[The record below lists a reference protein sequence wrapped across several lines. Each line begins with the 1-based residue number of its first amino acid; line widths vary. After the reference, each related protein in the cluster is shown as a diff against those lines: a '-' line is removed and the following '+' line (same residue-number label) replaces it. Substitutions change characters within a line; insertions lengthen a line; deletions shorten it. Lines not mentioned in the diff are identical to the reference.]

1 MKRFFLA
8 AAFGLAGIATFAAPT
23 SRYIT
28 YRAKESF
35 AQQFGAVKNVTWTDA
50 RNHMVKAEFELDEQ
64 KVTAFFNEYGEY
76 LATSITVNKTQL
88 PFRLRLAMDNELKG
102 APIDELIQV
111 ESANENAYYFKANQ
125 KVYKAYGTGEIQQVS
140 MSLFK

>member
-1 MKRFFLA
+1 MRRFFLA
-8 AAFGLAGIATFAAPT
+8 AAFGLASVASLAAPT

-28 YRAKESF
+28 YKAKESF

-50 RNHMVKAEFELDEQ
+50 RNNMVKAEFQLEDQ
-64 KVTAFFNEYGEY
+64 KVTAFFNEYGDY
-76 LATSITVNKTQL
+76 LATSITVTKNQL
-88 PFRLRLAMDNELKG
+88 PLRIRLAMDNELKG
-102 APIDELIQV
+102 ASIDELIQV

-125 KVYKAYGTGEIQQVS
+125 KIYKAFGTGEIQQVT